1 MIGEFFENIFNF
13 FNLFDLIFFSIFL
26 YNIIHCF
33 IKGFSLS
40 LISFMKWIFSAI
52 ITIILVPKLQPVVS
66 EYIESEFINNI
77 GLGIA
82 IFVLTLFVTILFG
95 KSLNKTVTW
104 TGVGS
109 IDKAF
114 GFLFGFFKGYI
125 VSICLFS
132 IFNWFYPYQN
142 WGISAEG
149 AISFNLISKGS
160 KILIEEFPS
169 NKDFIDTKEKI
180 EKI

>member
-142 WGISAEG
+142 WGISAED
-149 AISFNLISKGS
+149 ALSFDIIKKGS
-160 KILIEEFPS
+160 EVLIKEFPE
-169 NKDFIDTKEKI
+169 NKDFIDTKEQI